1 MAIQTAAPKLR
12 PVQSAETIDDS
23 RESILLLGV
32 YGTGKSSQITT
43 LPGRKFVYA
52 FDPNTIGA
60 LKGYKDIDLVEFF
73 AKGSELE
80 LRLKG
85 FNEKGGIKLSDRT
98 GKEAQPVLYE
108 EWREDH
114 DARLQSDFWAKNDYQ
129 WICLESY
136 TWFIEALEARQLWLD
151 QRAGESADRGDHAQL
166 GFALTRNFQSL
177 MSTKC
182 NLFMTGHLRS
192 YQDEL
197 TKKIM
202 LYPHISGK
210 AKSVIPSG
218 CTNVWISERGKE
230 PGRFNIRTVPEPQG
244 FQLLRSRIPGLK
256 ELEDVTI
263 PMIKQPDGT
272 MRFND
277 PQSYG
282 IGRLLKLAAPRK
294 LATV

>member
-1 MAIQTAAPKLR
+1 MAIAPTAPSKLR
-12 PVQSAETIDDS
+12 PVISAETVDDS

-73 AKGSELE
+73 AVGKELE

-85 FNEKGGIKLSDRT
+85 FNQNSLTDRS
-98 GKEAQPVLYE
+98 GKKIEPILYE

-136 TWFIEALEARQLWLD
+136 TWFIEALEARQMWLD
-151 QRAGESADRGDHAQL
+151 NRPGESTDTGDHQQL

-177 MSTKC
+177 QSTKC
-182 NLFMTGHLRS
+182 NLFLTGHLRS
-192 YQDEL
+192 YQDL
-197 TKKIM
+197 VTKQIR

-230 PGRFNIRTVPEPQG
+230 PGKFNIRTIPEPQG

-263 PMIKQPDGT
+263 PMAKASDGV
-272 MRFND
+272 MRFVN

-282 IGRLLKLAAPRK
+282 IGRLLKLAAPRAA
-294 LATV
+294 LSTAV